1 MQSPKKRYYPDCY
14 ICGNKLEKKYEILPG
29 LVHCPFCKHEHHVN
43 QNYDQDILQR
53 LSDADRLRNTL
64 QFEEAMKRYQ
74 AIIDDDKLSFEGY
87 LGLFLT
93 TYGITYNRDQVT
105 KKYIPTINR
114 EVDEQPSSNKYM
126 MRMIEITSDPYK
138 KKYFNKEREKYDQ
151 LWMDSRLIDDKKKYL
166 KASVPVM
173 EQPIKNVLPII
184 DVVETKPIGAKVAPN
199 YQIDRNIENKIKNA
213 ELIYLKT
220 NKFSRAE
227 KIFDEALAAD
237 PLAKEAIWGKI
248 LCKLQVMD
256 FDLLTPS
263 TSIKPIF
270 SLFEKL
276 MACMTEKEENPYLD
290 ALEKHFYKMLN
301 QASIFDTE
309 LFDYIL
315 SWKKE
320 PTQRLI
326 AKNLYILIRKNLE
339 KELHDSIGWIHPALA
354 ATSRFLLDIDQAGYI
369 HQYIDT
375 MKRLIELKFYK
386 DVLQMADVVLL
397 VNPHNKEALLMQ
409 ICAMYKVQHLS
420 ELHHIIRDLKF
431 MPMFEKLLIGDY
443 DILELFNE
451 MRLAILEI
459 IQDKN
464 FKFALQLIDI
474 YIDKI
479 PSKDIEIL
487 NGALQEF
494 SDHLI
499 YHERFKVAE
508 KYINM
513 LLSNNSKLPAA
524 HWSKLKIALRAQT
537 NFDVLISHRKDLM
550 LYPDYENAINS
561 VEHPEEYV
569 RFYEIHDHIH
579 KMSMESGKL
588 KRVMKSNFGYF
599 NRQCSTEDVETFVS
613 VIYPKME
620 EDIPLI
626 VGEGKA
632 AVFNMLIRSLIAFC
646 IIAFG
651 FVFGNVELLFDP
663 LKTADSLI
671 IAANMFEILKWI
683 FLYGVLPVFLFLFIM
698 NSPRFDEPYIKGLL
712 KGVFYGLISSAVF
725 ALIVGVIPWA
735 AVRFLQDFVLNI
747 STVALPVGLLGFGG
761 FGIIYVSFKFH
772 HDLKDSVL
780 FNKFKPISIIN
791 IILLFIIW
799 GAAITFSILNYSK
812 LIEL

>member
-1 MQSPKKRYYPDCY
+1 MQSPKKRNYPDCY
-14 ICGNKLEKKYEILPG
+14 ICGNKLEKKFEILPG
-29 LVHCPFCKHEHHVN
+29 LVHCPFCKYEHHVN
-43 QNYDQDILQR
+43 QDYDQDILQR
-53 LSDADRLRNTL
+53 LSEADGLRNTL
-64 QFEEAMKRYQ
+64 QFEEAMKQYQ
-74 AIIDDDKLSFEGY
+74 SIIDDDKLLFEGY

-93 TYGITYNRDQVT
+93 TYGITYSRDQVT
-105 KKYIPTINR
+105 RRYNPTINR
-114 EVDEQPSSNKYM
+114 EVNEQPSSNKYM

-138 KKYFNKEREKYDQ
+138 KRHFIKEREKYDQ
-151 LWMDSRLIDDKKKYL
+151 LWMDSKLIDDKKKYL
-166 KASVPVM
+166 KMNLPVY
-173 EQPIKNVLPII
+173 EEPVKNVLPII
-184 DVVETKPIGAKVAPN
+184 DVVETKPIGTNVAPN

-263 TSIKPIF
+263 TSIKQIF
-270 SLFEKL
+270 PLFEKL
-276 MACMTEKEENPYLD
+276 MACITEKEENPYLN
-290 ALEKHFYKMLN
+290 AFEKHFYKMLN

-309 LFDYIL
+309 LFDFIL

-326 AKNLYILIRKNLE
+326 AKNLYTLIRKNLE
-339 KELHDSIGWIHPALA
+339 KEVHDSIGWIHPALA
-354 ATSRFLLDIDQAGYI
+354 ATSRFLIDIDQEGYI
-369 HQYIDT
+369 HQYVDT

-397 VNPHNKEALLMQ
+397 VDSHYKEALLMQ

-420 ELHHIIRDLKF
+420 ELHHVLRDMKF
-431 MPMFEKLLIGDY
+431 MPMFEKLLMGNYEIP
-443 DILELFNE
+443 EFFNE
-451 MRLAILEI
+451 MRQAVLEI
-459 IQDKN
+459 IHERN
-464 FKFALQLIDI
+464 FKFALQLIDV
-474 YIDKI
+474 YIEKLPI
-479 PSKDIEIL
+479 KENEIL

-499 YHERFKVAE
+499 YHERFKEAE

-513 LLSNNSKLPAA
+513 LLSNNSKTPAA

-537 NFDVLISHRKDLM
+537 NFDVLILRKKDLM

-561 VEHPEEYV
+561 IEHPEEYV

-579 KMSMESGKL
+579 KMSMESRKL
-588 KRVMKSNFGYF
+588 KHVMKSNFGYF
-599 NRQCSTEDVETFVS
+599 NRQCSTEDIGTFVS
-613 VIYPKME
+613 IIYPKME
-620 EDIPLI
+620 EDVEMI
-626 VGEGKA
+626 VGEVKT

-651 FVFGNVELLFDP
+651 FVFGNVEMLFDP
-663 LKTADSLI
+663 LITADSLI
-671 IAANMFEILKWI
+671 IAANMFEMLPPI
-683 FLYGVLPVFLFLFIM
+683 FLYVVLPILLFLFIL

-712 KGVFYGLISSAVF
+712 KGIFYGLASTAVF
-725 ALIVGVIPWA
+725 ALVVGVIPWA

-747 STVALPVGLLGFGG
+747 SSMALPVGLLGFGG
-761 FGIIYVSFKFH
+761 LGVIYVSFRFH

-791 IILLFIIW
+791 IILIFIIW
-799 GAAITFSILNYSK
+799 GAAIAFSVLNYSN